1 MYRIFLFLF
10 TISNTIFVLA
20 NAQNKT
26 VVHYRE
32 GLIQISKFEAFIDKS
47 KKLTIEDVKN
57 KEFTPH
63 KASFSI
69 TNNAIWV
76 KISIENLSDS
86 DSLFLE
92 IKNPALSVLS
102 FYTVNKDSVFNNRV
116 LGRKYKFSER
126 EIGNFA
132 SFIYSV
138 FIPRGSIST
147 VFMRIDSYTPIH
159 LPVYIGKKD
168 LIIKNNLGN
177 VLEIGIYIG
186 VVLIMLFYNLFIS
199 FTVKDNSYYYYVL
212 YIFFVGL
219 AQLVMN
225 GFANKYFWPDNVWL
239 STNSYNLLGILSGIF
254 TGTLAKSFLQTR
266 FYSKRINN
274 AINFMIGLYLLCI
287 FIHFFVSPYYAFVFI
302 NLLAATGALL
312 IIYAA
317 IFIARSN
324 YRPARYFLIAFSVF
338 LIAVILFVLRS
349 ADALPYNIYTSN
361 ILEIGSAIQITLLSF
376 ALADKI
382 NIYRKEQAIAR
393 NEALIIAKEN
403 ERLIQDQNIFL
414 ENEVKN
420 RTLALEQSNNELKK
434 TLTQLKNTQ
443 IKLIDSEKMASLGQL
458 TAGIAHEINNPIN
471 FVSANIRPL
480 ELDFNDLTEIIS
492 RYEQIDWGKDV
503 TKQIEEIENFKK
515 RIDLAYINEEIKNLL
530 NGIRDG
536 ANRTADIVSNLKN
549 FARIDQSLL
558 KTVNLN
564 QGIESTL
571 VLIRNTFPKDLI
583 INKEFGA
590 IPLVECAPGKINQV
604 FMNLITNGVQA
615 VKLKYY
621 PKAVQKKVTIRTW
634 QENEFV
640 KISIKD
646 NGIGM
651 TDEVKSKIFEPF
663 FTTKDVGE
671 GTGLGMSIV
680 KSIID
685 SHEGYIFIQ
694 SAQGEGTEFIVTLPI
709 TSNPKNNLS

>member
-1 MYRIFLFLF
+1 MNRIFIFLF
-10 TISNTIFVLA
+10 TISNTFFVLA
-20 NAQNKT
+20 NAQNET
-26 VVHYRE
+26 VVQYKE
-32 GLIQISKFEAFIDKS
+32 GLIQIAKLEAFIDKS
-47 KKLTIEDVKN
+47 KKLTIDDVKN

-69 TNNAIWV
+69 TNNAIWA
-76 KISIENLSDS
+76 KIRIENLSDS
-86 DSLFLE
+86 DSMFLE
-92 IKNPALSVLS
+92 IKNPVLFDLS
-102 FYTVNKDSVFNNRV
+102 FYTVNKDSVFNNLV

-126 EIGNFA
+126 EFQEVTGFV
-132 SFIYSV
+132 YPV
-138 FIPRGSIST
+138 YVPRGSISS
-147 VFMRIDSYTPIH
+147 VFIRIDSYAPIH
-159 LPVYIGKKD
+159 LPVYLGKKG
-168 LIIKNNLGN
+168 LIIKNNLGG
-177 VLEIGIYIG
+177 VLEIGVYIG
-186 VVLIMLFYNLFIS
+186 VVLIMFFYNLFIS
-199 FTVKDNSYYYYVL
+199 FTVKDKSYYYYVL
-212 YIFFVGL
+212 YIIFVGL
-219 AQLVMN
+219 AQLVIN

-239 STNSYNLLGILSGIF
+239 STNSYNLFGILSGIF
-254 TGTLAKSFLQTR
+254 TGTLAKSFLQTH

-287 FIHFFVSPYYAFVFI
+287 FIHFFVSPYYAFIFI
-302 NLLAATGALL
+302 NFLAGTGALL

-317 IFIARSN
+317 IFIVRRN

-338 LIAVILFVLRS
+338 LVAVILFVFRS
-349 ADALPYNIYTSN
+349 ADMLPYNIYTSN

-382 NIYRKEQAIAR
+382 NIYRKEQAVAR
-393 NEALIIAKEN
+393 IEALKIAKEN
-403 ERLIQDQNIFL
+403 ERLIQNQNIFL
-414 ENEVKN
+414 EKEVKN
-420 RTLALEQSNNELKK
+420 RTVALEQSNDELKK
-434 TLTQLKNTQ
+434 TLTKLKDTQ

-471 FVSANIRPL
+471 FVSANIKPL
-480 ELDFNDLTEIIS
+480 ELDFNDLTEIIR
-492 RYEQIDWGKDV
+492 RYEQIDWSKDV
-503 TKQIEEIENFKK
+503 TKQIEEIENYKK
-515 RIDLAYINEEIKNLL
+515 QIDLAYINEEIRNLL

-583 INKEFGA
+583 INKELGE

-604 FMNLITNGVQA
+604 FMNLINNGVQA
-615 VKLKYY
+615 VKSKYY
-621 PKAVQKKVTIRTW
+621 SKTEQKELTIRTW
-634 QENEFV
+634 QENEVV

-685 SHEGYIFIQ
+685 AHEGYISIQ
-694 SAQGEGTEFIVTLPI
+694 SAQGTGTEFIVTLPI
-709 TSNPKNNLS
+709 TSNPQK

>member
-1 MYRIFLFLF
+1 MNRIFIFLF
-10 TISNTIFVLA
+10 TISNTFFVLA
-20 NAQNKT
+20 NAQNET
-26 VVHYRE
+26 VVQYKE
-32 GLIQISKFEAFIDKS
+32 GLIQIAKLEAFIDKS
-47 KKLTIEDVKN
+47 KKLTIDDVKN

-69 TNNAIWV
+69 TNNAIWA
-76 KISIENLSDS
+76 KIRIENLSDS
-86 DSLFLE
+86 DSMFLE
-92 IKNPALSVLS
+92 IKNPVLFDLS
-102 FYTVNKDSVFNNRV
+102 FYTVNKDSVFNNLV

-126 EIGNFA
+126 EFQEVTGFV
-132 SFIYSV
+132 YPV
-138 FIPRGSIST
+138 YVPRGSISS
-147 VFMRIDSYTPIH
+147 VFIRIDSYTPIH
-159 LPVYIGKKD
+159 LPVYLGKKD
-168 LIIKNNLGN
+168 LIIKNNLGGL
-177 VLEIGIYIG
+177 LEIGVYIG
-186 VVLIMLFYNLFIS
+186 VVLIMFFYNLFIS
-199 FTVKDNSYYYYVL
+199 FTVKDKSYYYYVL
-212 YIFFVGL
+212 YIIFVGL
-219 AQLVMN
+219 AQLVIN

-239 STNSYNLLGILSGIF
+239 STNSYNLFGILSGIF
-254 TGTLAKSFLQTR
+254 TGTLAKSFLQTH

-287 FIHFFVSPYYAFVFI
+287 FIHFFVSPYYAFIFI
-302 NLLAATGALL
+302 NFLAGTGALL

-317 IFIARSN
+317 IFIVRRN

-338 LIAVILFVLRS
+338 LVAVILFVFRS
-349 ADALPYNIYTSN
+349 ADMLPYNIYTSN

-382 NIYRKEQAIAR
+382 NIYRKEQAVAR
-393 NEALIIAKEN
+393 IEALKIAKEN
-403 ERLIQDQNIFL
+403 ERLIQNQNIFL
-414 ENEVKN
+414 EREVKN
-420 RTLALEQSNNELKK
+420 RTVALEQSNDELKK
-434 TLTQLKNTQ
+434 TLTKLKDTQ

-471 FVSANIRPL
+471 FVSANIKPL
-480 ELDFNDLTEIIS
+480 ELDFNDLTEIIR
-492 RYEQIDWGKDV
+492 RYEQIDWSKDV
-503 TKQIEEIENFKK
+503 TKQIEEIENYKK
-515 RIDLAYINEEIKNLL
+515 QIDLAYINEEIRNLL

-583 INKEFGA
+583 INKELGE

-604 FMNLITNGVQA
+604 FMNLINNGVQA
-615 VKLKYY
+615 VKSKYY
-621 PKAVQKKVTIRTW
+621 SKTEQKALTIRTW
-634 QENEFV
+634 QENEVV

-685 SHEGYIFIQ
+685 AHEGYISIQ
-694 SAQGEGTEFIVTLPI
+694 SAQGTGTEFIVTLPI
-709 TSNPKNNLS
+709 TSNPQK

>member
-1 MYRIFLFLF
+1 MNRIFIFLF
-10 TISNTIFVLA
+10 TISNTFFVLA
-20 NAQNKT
+20 NAQNET
-26 VVHYRE
+26 VVQYKE
-32 GLIQISKFEAFIDKS
+32 GLIQIAKLEAFIDKS
-47 KKLTIEDVKN
+47 KKLTIDDVKN

-69 TNNAIWV
+69 TNNAIWA
-76 KISIENLSDS
+76 KIRIENLSDS
-86 DSLFLE
+86 DSMFLE
-92 IKNPALSVLS
+92 IKNPVLFDLS
-102 FYTVNKDSVFNNRV
+102 FYTVNKDSVFNNLV

-126 EIGNFA
+126 EFQEVTGFV
-132 SFIYSV
+132 YPV
-138 FIPRGSIST
+138 YVPRGSISS
-147 VFMRIDSYTPIH
+147 VFIRIDSYAPIH
-159 LPVYIGKKD
+159 LPVYLGKKG
-168 LIIKNNLGN
+168 LIIKNNLGG
-177 VLEIGIYIG
+177 VLEIGVYIG
-186 VVLIMLFYNLFIS
+186 VVLIMFFYNLFIS
-199 FTVKDNSYYYYVL
+199 FTVKDKSYYYYVL
-212 YIFFVGL
+212 YIIFVGL
-219 AQLVMN
+219 AQLVIN

-239 STNSYNLLGILSGIF
+239 STNSYNLFGILSGIF
-254 TGTLAKSFLQTR
+254 TGTLAKSFLQTH

-287 FIHFFVSPYYAFVFI
+287 FIHFFVSPYYAFIFI
-302 NLLAATGALL
+302 NFLAGTGALL

-317 IFIARSN
+317 IFIVRRN

-338 LIAVILFVLRS
+338 LVAVILFVFRS
-349 ADALPYNIYTSN
+349 ADMLPYNIYTSN

-382 NIYRKEQAIAR
+382 NIYRKEQAVAR
-393 NEALIIAKEN
+393 IEALKIAKEN
-403 ERLIQDQNIFL
+403 ERLIQNQNIFL
-414 ENEVKN
+414 EKEVKN
-420 RTLALEQSNNELKK
+420 RTVALEQSNDELKK
-434 TLTQLKNTQ
+434 TLTKLKDTQ

-471 FVSANIRPL
+471 FVSANIKPL
-480 ELDFNDLTEIIS
+480 ELDFNDLTEIIR
-492 RYEQIDWGKDV
+492 RYEQIDWSKDV
-503 TKQIEEIENFKK
+503 TKQIEEIENYKK
-515 RIDLAYINEEIKNLL
+515 QIDLAYINEEIRNLL

-583 INKEFGA
+583 INKELGE

-604 FMNLITNGVQA
+604 FMNLINNGVQA
-615 VKLKYY
+615 VKSKYY
-621 PKAVQKKVTIRTW
+621 SKTEQKALTIRTW
-634 QENEFV
+634 QENEVV

-685 SHEGYIFIQ
+685 AHEGYISIQ
-694 SAQGEGTEFIVTLPI
+694 SAQGTGTEFIVTLPI
-709 TSNPKNNLS
+709 TSNPQK

>member
-1 MYRIFLFLF
+1 MNRIFIFLF
-10 TISNTIFVLA
+10 TISNTFFVLA
-20 NAQNKT
+20 NAQNET
-26 VVHYRE
+26 VVQYKE
-32 GLIQISKFEAFIDKS
+32 GLIQIAKLEAFIDKS
-47 KKLTIEDVKN
+47 KKLTIDDVKN

-69 TNNAIWV
+69 TNNAIWA
-76 KISIENLSDS
+76 KIRIENLSDS
-86 DSLFLE
+86 DSMFLE
-92 IKNPALSVLS
+92 IKNPVLFDLS
-102 FYTVNKDSVFNNRV
+102 FYTVNKDSVFNNLV

-126 EIGNFA
+126 EFQEVTGFV
-132 SFIYSV
+132 YPV
-138 FIPRGSIST
+138 YVPRGSISS
-147 VFMRIDSYTPIH
+147 VFIRIDSYTPIH
-159 LPVYIGKKD
+159 LPVYLGKKD
-168 LIIKNNLGN
+168 LIIKNNLGG
-177 VLEIGIYIG
+177 VLEIGVYIG
-186 VVLIMLFYNLFIS
+186 VVLIMFFYNLFIS
-199 FTVKDNSYYYYVL
+199 FTVKDKSYYYYVL
-212 YIFFVGL
+212 YIIFVGL
-219 AQLVMN
+219 AQLVIN

-239 STNSYNLLGILSGIF
+239 STNSYNLFGILSGIF
-254 TGTLAKSFLQTR
+254 TGTLAKSFLQTH

-287 FIHFFVSPYYAFVFI
+287 FIHFFVSPYYAFIFI
-302 NLLAATGALL
+302 NFLAGTGALL

-317 IFIARSN
+317 IFIVRRN

-338 LIAVILFVLRS
+338 LVAVILFVFRS
-349 ADALPYNIYTSN
+349 ADMLPYNIYTSN

-382 NIYRKEQAIAR
+382 NIYRKEQAVAR
-393 NEALIIAKEN
+393 IEALKIAKEN
-403 ERLIQDQNIFL
+403 ERLIQNQNIFL
-414 ENEVKN
+414 EREVKN
-420 RTLALEQSNNELKK
+420 RTVALEQSNDELKK
-434 TLTQLKNTQ
+434 TLTKLKDTQ

-471 FVSANIRPL
+471 FVSANIKPL
-480 ELDFNDLTEIIS
+480 ELDFNDLTEIIR
-492 RYEQIDWGKDV
+492 RYEQIDWSKDV
-503 TKQIEEIENFKK
+503 TKQIEEIENYKK
-515 RIDLAYINEEIKNLL
+515 QIDLAYINEEIRNLL

-583 INKEFGA
+583 INKELGET
-590 IPLVECAPGKINQV
+590 PLVECAQGKINQV
-604 FMNLITNGVQA
+604 FMNLINNGVQA
-615 VKLKYY
+615 VKSKYY
-621 PKAVQKKVTIRTW
+621 SKTEQKALTIRTW
-634 QENEFV
+634 QENEVV

-685 SHEGYIFIQ
+685 AHEGYISIQ
-694 SAQGEGTEFIVTLPI
+694 SAQGTGTEFIVTLPI
-709 TSNPKNNLS
+709 TSNPQK

>member
-1 MYRIFLFLF
+1 MNRIFIFLF
-10 TISNTIFVLA
+10 TISNTFFVLA
-20 NAQNKT
+20 NAQNET
-26 VVHYRE
+26 VVQYKE
-32 GLIQISKFEAFIDKS
+32 GLIQIAKLEAFIDKS
-47 KKLTIEDVKN
+47 KKLTIDDVKN

-69 TNNAIWV
+69 TNNAIWA
-76 KISIENLSDS
+76 KIRIENLSDS
-86 DSLFLE
+86 DSMFLE
-92 IKNPALSVLS
+92 IKNPVLFDLS
-102 FYTVNKDSVFNNRV
+102 FYTVNKDSVFNNLV

-126 EIGNFA
+126 EFQEVTGFV
-132 SFIYSV
+132 YPV
-138 FIPRGSIST
+138 YVPRGSISS
-147 VFMRIDSYTPIH
+147 VFIRIDSYTPIH
-159 LPVYIGKKD
+159 LPVYLGKKD
-168 LIIKNNLGN
+168 LIIKNNLGG
-177 VLEIGIYIG
+177 VLEIGVYIG
-186 VVLIMLFYNLFIS
+186 VVLIMFFYNLFIS
-199 FTVKDNSYYYYVL
+199 FTVKDKSYYYYVL
-212 YIFFVGL
+212 YIIFVGL
-219 AQLVMN
+219 AQLVIN

-239 STNSYNLLGILSGIF
+239 STNSYNLFGILSGIF
-254 TGTLAKSFLQTR
+254 TGTLAKGFLQTH

-287 FIHFFVSPYYAFVFI
+287 FIHFFVSPYYAFIFI
-302 NLLAATGALL
+302 NFLAGTGALL

-317 IFIARSN
+317 IFIVRRN

-338 LIAVILFVLRS
+338 LVAVILFVFRS
-349 ADALPYNIYTSN
+349 ADMLPYNIYTSN

-382 NIYRKEQAIAR
+382 NIYRKEQAVAR
-393 NEALIIAKEN
+393 IEALKIAKEN
-403 ERLIQDQNIFL
+403 ERLIQNQNIFL
-414 ENEVKN
+414 EREVKN
-420 RTLALEQSNNELKK
+420 RTVALEQSNDELKK
-434 TLTQLKNTQ
+434 TLTKLKDTQ

-471 FVSANIRPL
+471 FVSANIKPL
-480 ELDFNDLTEIIS
+480 ELDFNDLTEIIR
-492 RYEQIDWGKDV
+492 RYEQIDWSKDV
-503 TKQIEEIENFKK
+503 TKQIEEIENYKK
-515 RIDLAYINEEIKNLL
+515 QIDLAYINEEIRNLL

-583 INKEFGA
+583 INKELGE

-604 FMNLITNGVQA
+604 FMNLINNGVQA
-615 VKLKYY
+615 VKSKYY
-621 PKAVQKKVTIRTW
+621 SKTEQKALTIRTW
-634 QENEFV
+634 QENEVV

-685 SHEGYIFIQ
+685 AHEGYISIQ
-694 SAQGEGTEFIVTLPI
+694 SAQGTGTEFIVTLPI
-709 TSNPKNNLS
+709 TSNPQK

>member
-1 MYRIFLFLF
+1 MNRIFIFLF
-10 TISNTIFVLA
+10 TISNTFFVLA
-20 NAQNKT
+20 NAQNET
-26 VVHYRE
+26 VVQYKE
-32 GLIQISKFEAFIDKS
+32 GLIQIAKLEAFIDKS
-47 KKLTIEDVKN
+47 KKLTIDDVKN

-69 TNNAIWV
+69 TNNAIWA
-76 KISIENLSDS
+76 KIRIENLSDS
-86 DSLFLE
+86 DSMFLE
-92 IKNPALSVLS
+92 IKNPVLFDLS
-102 FYTVNKDSVFNNRV
+102 FYTVNKDSVFNNLV

-126 EIGNFA
+126 EFQEVTGFV
-132 SFIYSV
+132 YPV
-138 FIPRGSIST
+138 YVPRGSISS
-147 VFMRIDSYTPIH
+147 VFIRIDSYTPIH
-159 LPVYIGKKD
+159 LPVYLGKKD
-168 LIIKNNLGN
+168 LIIKNNLGG
-177 VLEIGIYIG
+177 VLEIGVYIG
-186 VVLIMLFYNLFIS
+186 VVLIMFFYNLFIS
-199 FTVKDNSYYYYVL
+199 FTVKDKSYYYYVL
-212 YIFFVGL
+212 YIIFVGL
-219 AQLVMN
+219 AQLVIN

-239 STNSYNLLGILSGIF
+239 STNSYNLFGILSGIF
-254 TGTLAKSFLQTR
+254 TGTLAKSFLQTH

-287 FIHFFVSPYYAFVFI
+287 FIHFFVSPYYAFIFI
-302 NLLAATGALL
+302 NFLAGTGALL

-317 IFIARSN
+317 IFIVRRN

-338 LIAVILFVLRS
+338 LVAVILFVFRS
-349 ADALPYNIYTSN
+349 ADMLPYNIYTSN

-382 NIYRKEQAIAR
+382 NIYRKEQAVAR
-393 NEALIIAKEN
+393 IEALKIAEEN
-403 ERLIQDQNIFL
+403 ERLIQNQNIFL
-414 ENEVKN
+414 EREVKN
-420 RTLALEQSNNELKK
+420 RTVALEQSNDELKK
-434 TLTQLKNTQ
+434 TLTKLKDTQ

-471 FVSANIRPL
+471 FVSANIKPL
-480 ELDFNDLTEIIS
+480 ELDFNDLTEIIR
-492 RYEQIDWGKDV
+492 RYEQIDWSKDV
-503 TKQIEEIENFKK
+503 TKQIEEIENYKK
-515 RIDLAYINEEIKNLL
+515 QIDLAYINEEIRNLL

-583 INKEFGA
+583 INKELGE

-604 FMNLITNGVQA
+604 FMNLINNGVQA
-615 VKLKYY
+615 VKSKYY
-621 PKAVQKKVTIRTW
+621 SKTEQKALTIRTW
-634 QENEFV
+634 QENEVV

-685 SHEGYIFIQ
+685 AHEGYISIQ
-694 SAQGEGTEFIVTLPI
+694 SAQGTGTEFIVTLPI
-709 TSNPKNNLS
+709 TSNPQK

>member
-1 MYRIFLFLF
+1 MNRIFIFLF
-10 TISNTIFVLA
+10 TISNTFFVLA
-20 NAQNKT
+20 NAQNET
-26 VVHYRE
+26 VVQYKE
-32 GLIQISKFEAFIDKS
+32 GLIQIAKLEAFIDKS
-47 KKLTIEDVKN
+47 KKLTIDDVKN

-69 TNNAIWV
+69 TNNAIWA
-76 KISIENLSDS
+76 KIRIENLSDS
-86 DSLFLE
+86 DSMFLE
-92 IKNPALSVLS
+92 IKNPVLFDLS
-102 FYTVNKDSVFNNRV
+102 FYTVNKDSVFNNLV

-126 EIGNFA
+126 EFQEVTGFV
-132 SFIYSV
+132 YPV
-138 FIPRGSIST
+138 YVPRGSISS
-147 VFMRIDSYTPIH
+147 VFIRIDSYTPIH
-159 LPVYIGKKD
+159 LPVYLGKKD
-168 LIIKNNLGN
+168 LIIKNNLGG
-177 VLEIGIYIG
+177 VLEIGVYIG
-186 VVLIMLFYNLFIS
+186 VVLIMFFYNLFIS
-199 FTVKDNSYYYYVL
+199 FTVKDKSYYYYVL
-212 YIFFVGL
+212 YIIFVGL
-219 AQLVMN
+219 AQLVIN

-239 STNSYNLLGILSGIF
+239 STNSYNLFGILSGIF
-254 TGTLAKSFLQTR
+254 TGTLAKSFLQTH

-287 FIHFFVSPYYAFVFI
+287 FIHFFVSPYYAFIFI
-302 NLLAATGALL
+302 NFLAGTGALL

-317 IFIARSN
+317 IFIVRRN

-338 LIAVILFVLRS
+338 LVAVILFVFRS
-349 ADALPYNIYTSN
+349 ADMLPYNIYTSN

-382 NIYRKEQAIAR
+382 NIYRKEQAVAR
-393 NEALIIAKEN
+393 IEALKIAKEN
-403 ERLIQDQNIFL
+403 ERLIQNQNIFL
-414 ENEVKN
+414 EREVKN
-420 RTLALEQSNNELKK
+420 RTVALEQSNDELKK
-434 TLTQLKNTQ
+434 TLTKLKDTQ

-471 FVSANIRPL
+471 FVSANIKPL
-480 ELDFNDLTEIIS
+480 ELDFNDLTEIIR
-492 RYEQIDWGKDV
+492 RYEQIDWSKDV
-503 TKQIEEIENFKK
+503 TKQIEEIENYKK
-515 RIDLAYINEEIKNLL
+515 QIDLAYINEEIRNLL

-583 INKEFGA
+583 INKELGE

-604 FMNLITNGVQA
+604 FMNLINNGVQA
-615 VKLKYY
+615 VKSKYY
-621 PKAVQKKVTIRTW
+621 SKTEQKALTIRTW
-634 QENEFV
+634 QENEVV

-685 SHEGYIFIQ
+685 AHEGYISIQ
-694 SAQGEGTEFIVTLPI
+694 SAQGTGTEFIVTLPI
-709 TSNPKNNLS
+709 TSNPQK

>member
-1 MYRIFLFLF
+1 MNRIFIFLF
-10 TISNTIFVLA
+10 TISNAFFVLA
-20 NAQNKT
+20 NAQNET
-26 VVHYRE
+26 VVQYKE
-32 GLIQISKFEAFIDKS
+32 GLIQIAKLEAFIDKS
-47 KKLTIEDVKN
+47 KKLTIDDVKN

-69 TNNAIWV
+69 TNNAIWA
-76 KISIENLSDS
+76 KIRIENLSDS
-86 DSLFLE
+86 DSMFLE
-92 IKNPALSVLS
+92 IKNPVLFDLS
-102 FYTVNKDSVFNNRV
+102 FYTVNKDSVFNNLV

-126 EIGNFA
+126 EFQEVTGFV
-132 SFIYSV
+132 YPV
-138 FIPRGSIST
+138 YVPRGSISS
-147 VFMRIDSYTPIH
+147 VFIRIDSYTPIH
-159 LPVYIGKKD
+159 LPVYLGKKD
-168 LIIKNNLGN
+168 LIIKNNLGG
-177 VLEIGIYIG
+177 VLEIGVYIG
-186 VVLIMLFYNLFIS
+186 VVLIMFFYNLFIS
-199 FTVKDNSYYYYVL
+199 FTVKDKSYYYYVL
-212 YIFFVGL
+212 YIIFVGL
-219 AQLVMN
+219 AQLVIN

-239 STNSYNLLGILSGIF
+239 STNSYNLFGILSGIF
-254 TGTLAKSFLQTR
+254 TGTLAKSFLQTH

-287 FIHFFVSPYYAFVFI
+287 FIHFFVSPYYAFIFI
-302 NLLAATGALL
+302 NFLAGTGALL

-317 IFIARSN
+317 IFIVRRN

-338 LIAVILFVLRS
+338 LVAVILFVFRS
-349 ADALPYNIYTSN
+349 ADMLPYNIYTSN

-382 NIYRKEQAIAR
+382 NIYRKEQAVAR
-393 NEALIIAKEN
+393 IEALKIAKEN
-403 ERLIQDQNIFL
+403 ERLIQNQNIFL
-414 ENEVKN
+414 EREVKN
-420 RTLALEQSNNELKK
+420 RTVALEQSNDELKK
-434 TLTQLKNTQ
+434 TLTKLKDTQ

-471 FVSANIRPL
+471 FVSANIKPL
-480 ELDFNDLTEIIS
+480 ELDFNDLTEIIR
-492 RYEQIDWGKDV
+492 RYEQIDWSKDV
-503 TKQIEEIENFKK
+503 TKQIEEIENYKK
-515 RIDLAYINEEIKNLL
+515 QIDLAYINEEIRNLL

-583 INKEFGA
+583 INKELGE

-604 FMNLITNGVQA
+604 FMNLINNGVQA
-615 VKLKYY
+615 VKSKYY
-621 PKAVQKKVTIRTW
+621 SKTEQKALTIRTW
-634 QENEFV
+634 QENEVV

-685 SHEGYIFIQ
+685 AHEGYISIQ
-694 SAQGEGTEFIVTLPI
+694 SAQGTGTEFIVTLPI
-709 TSNPKNNLS
+709 TSNPQK

>member
-1 MYRIFLFLF
+1 MNRIFIFLF
-10 TISNTIFVLA
+10 TISNTFFVLA
-20 NAQNKT
+20 NAQNET
-26 VVHYRE
+26 VVQYKE
-32 GLIQISKFEAFIDKS
+32 GLIQIAKLEAFIDKS
-47 KKLTIEDVKN
+47 KKLTIDDVKN

-69 TNNAIWV
+69 TNNAIWA
-76 KISIENLSDS
+76 KIRIENLSDS
-86 DSLFLE
+86 DSMFLE
-92 IKNPALSVLS
+92 IKNPVLFDLS
-102 FYTVNKDSVFNNRV
+102 FYTVNKDSVFNNLV

-126 EIGNFA
+126 EFQEVTGFV
-132 SFIYSV
+132 YPV
-138 FIPRGSIST
+138 YVPRGSISS
-147 VFMRIDSYTPIH
+147 VFIRIDSYAPIH
-159 LPVYIGKKD
+159 LPVYLGKKG
-168 LIIKNNLGN
+168 LIIKNNLGG
-177 VLEIGIYIG
+177 VLEIGVYIG
-186 VVLIMLFYNLFIS
+186 VVLIMFFYNLFIS
-199 FTVKDNSYYYYVL
+199 FTVKDKSYYYYVL
-212 YIFFVGL
+212 YIIFVGL
-219 AQLVMN
+219 AQLVIN

-239 STNSYNLLGILSGIF
+239 STNSYNLFGILSGIF
-254 TGTLAKSFLQTR
+254 TGTLAKSFLQTH

-287 FIHFFVSPYYAFVFI
+287 FIHFFVSPYYAFIFI
-302 NLLAATGALL
+302 NFLAGTGALL

-317 IFIARSN
+317 IFIVRRN

-338 LIAVILFVLRS
+338 LVAVILFVFRS
-349 ADALPYNIYTSN
+349 ADMLPYNIYTSN

-382 NIYRKEQAIAR
+382 NIYRKEQAVAR
-393 NEALIIAKEN
+393 IEALKIAKEN
-403 ERLIQDQNIFL
+403 ERLIQNQNIFL
-414 ENEVKN
+414 EREVKN
-420 RTLALEQSNNELKK
+420 RTVALEQSNDELKK
-434 TLTQLKNTQ
+434 TLTKLKDTQ

-471 FVSANIRPL
+471 FVSANIKPL
-480 ELDFNDLTEIIS
+480 ELDFNDLTEIIR
-492 RYEQIDWGKDV
+492 RYEQIDWSKDV
-503 TKQIEEIENFKK
+503 TKQIEEIENYKK
-515 RIDLAYINEEIKNLL
+515 QIDLAYINEEIRNLL

-583 INKEFGA
+583 INKELGE

-604 FMNLITNGVQA
+604 FMNLINNGVQA
-615 VKLKYY
+615 VKSKYY
-621 PKAVQKKVTIRTW
+621 SKTEQKALTIRTW
-634 QENEFV
+634 QENEVV

-685 SHEGYIFIQ
+685 AHEGYISIQ
-694 SAQGEGTEFIVTLPI
+694 SAQGTGTEFIVTLPI
-709 TSNPKNNLS
+709 TSNPQK

>member
-1 MYRIFLFLF
+1 MNRIFIFLF
-10 TISNTIFVLA
+10 TISNTFFVLA
-20 NAQNKT
+20 NAQNET
-26 VVHYRE
+26 VVQYKE
-32 GLIQISKFEAFIDKS
+32 GLIQIAKLEAFIDKS
-47 KKLTIEDVKN
+47 KKLTIDDVKN

-69 TNNAIWV
+69 TNNAIWA
-76 KISIENLSDS
+76 KIRIENLSDS
-86 DSLFLE
+86 DSMFLE
-92 IKNPALSVLS
+92 IKNPVLFDLS
-102 FYTVNKDSVFNNRV
+102 FYTVNKDSVFNNLV

-126 EIGNFA
+126 EFQEVTGFV
-132 SFIYSV
+132 YPV
-138 FIPRGSIST
+138 YVPRGSISS
-147 VFMRIDSYTPIH
+147 VFIRIDSYTPIH
-159 LPVYIGKKD
+159 LPVYLGKKD
-168 LIIKNNLGN
+168 LIIKNNLGG
-177 VLEIGIYIG
+177 VLEIGVYIG
-186 VVLIMLFYNLFIS
+186 VVLIMFFYNLFIS
-199 FTVKDNSYYYYVL
+199 FTVKDKSYYYYVL
-212 YIFFVGL
+212 YIIFVGL
-219 AQLVMN
+219 AQLVIN

-239 STNSYNLLGILSGIF
+239 STNSYNLFGILSGIF
-254 TGTLAKSFLQTR
+254 TGTLAKSFLQTH

-287 FIHFFVSPYYAFVFI
+287 FIHFFVSPYYAFIFI
-302 NLLAATGALL
+302 NFLAGTGALL

-317 IFIARSN
+317 IFIVRRN

-338 LIAVILFVLRS
+338 LVAVILFVFRS
-349 ADALPYNIYTSN
+349 ADMLPYNIYTSN

-382 NIYRKEQAIAR
+382 NIYRKEQAVAR
-393 NEALIIAKEN
+393 IEALKIAEEN
-403 ERLIQDQNIFL
+403 ERLIQNQNIFL
-414 ENEVKN
+414 EREVKN
-420 RTLALEQSNNELKK
+420 RTVALEQSNDELKK
-434 TLTQLKNTQ
+434 TLTKLKDTQ

-458 TAGIAHEINNPIN
+458 TAGIAHEINNQIKL
-471 FVSANIRPL
+471 VSDNIKQL
-480 ELDFNDLTEIIS
+480 ELDFNDLTEIIR
-492 RYEQIDWGKDV
+492 RYEQIDWSKDV
-503 TKQIEEIENFKK
+503 TKQIEEIENYKK
-515 RIDLAYINEEIKNLL
+515 QIDLAYINEEIRNLL

-583 INKEFGA
+583 INKELGE

-604 FMNLITNGVQA
+604 FMNLINNGVQA
-615 VKLKYY
+615 VKSKYY
-621 PKAVQKKVTIRTW
+621 SKTEQKALTIRTW
-634 QENEFV
+634 QENEVV

-685 SHEGYIFIQ
+685 AHEGYISIQ
-694 SAQGEGTEFIVTLPI
+694 SAQGTGTEFIVTLPI
-709 TSNPKNNLS
+709 TSNPQK

>member
-1 MYRIFLFLF
+1 MNRIFIFLF
-10 TISNTIFVLA
+10 TISNRFFVLA
-20 NAQNKT
+20 NAQNET
-26 VVHYRE
+26 VVQYKE
-32 GLIQISKFEAFIDKS
+32 GLIQIAKLEAFIDKS
-47 KKLTIEDVKN
+47 KKLTIDDVKN

-69 TNNAIWV
+69 TNNAIWA
-76 KISIENLSDS
+76 KIRIENLSDS
-86 DSLFLE
+86 DSMFLE
-92 IKNPALSVLS
+92 IKNPVLFDLS
-102 FYTVNKDSVFNNRV
+102 FYTVNKDSVFNNLV

-126 EIGNFA
+126 EFQEVTGFV
-132 SFIYSV
+132 YPV
-138 FIPRGSIST
+138 YVPRGSISS
-147 VFMRIDSYTPIH
+147 VFIRIDSYTPIH
-159 LPVYIGKKD
+159 LPVYLGKKD
-168 LIIKNNLGN
+168 LIIKNNLGG
-177 VLEIGIYIG
+177 VLEIGVYIG
-186 VVLIMLFYNLFIS
+186 VVLIMFFYNLFIS
-199 FTVKDNSYYYYVL
+199 FTVKDKSYYYYVL
-212 YIFFVGL
+212 YIIFVGL
-219 AQLVMN
+219 AQLVIN

-239 STNSYNLLGILSGIF
+239 STNSYNLFGILSGIF
-254 TGTLAKSFLQTR
+254 TGTLAKSFLQTH

-287 FIHFFVSPYYAFVFI
+287 FIHFFVSPYYAFIFI
-302 NLLAATGALL
+302 NFLAGTGALL

-317 IFIARSN
+317 IFIVRRN

-338 LIAVILFVLRS
+338 LVAVILFVFRS
-349 ADALPYNIYTSN
+349 ADMLPYNIYTSN

-382 NIYRKEQAIAR
+382 NIYRKEQAVAR
-393 NEALIIAKEN
+393 IEALKIAKEN
-403 ERLIQDQNIFL
+403 ERLIQNQNIFL
-414 ENEVKN
+414 EREVKN
-420 RTLALEQSNNELKK
+420 RTVALEQSNDELKK
-434 TLTQLKNTQ
+434 TLTKLKDTQ

-471 FVSANIRPL
+471 FVSANIKPL
-480 ELDFNDLTEIIS
+480 ELDFNDLTEIIR
-492 RYEQIDWGKDV
+492 RYEQIDWSKDV
-503 TKQIEEIENFKK
+503 TKQIEEIENYKK
-515 RIDLAYINEEIKNLL
+515 QIDLAYINEEIRNLL

-583 INKEFGA
+583 INKELGE

-604 FMNLITNGVQA
+604 FMNLINNGVQA
-615 VKLKYY
+615 VKSKYY
-621 PKAVQKKVTIRTW
+621 SKTEQKALTIRTW
-634 QENEFV
+634 QENEVV

-685 SHEGYIFIQ
+685 AHEGYISIQ
-694 SAQGEGTEFIVTLPI
+694 SAQGTGTEFIVTLPI
-709 TSNPKNNLS
+709 TSNPQK

>member
-1 MYRIFLFLF
+1 MNRIFIFLF
-10 TISNTIFVLA
+10 TISNTFFVLA
-20 NAQNKT
+20 NAQNET
-26 VVHYRE
+26 VVQYKE
-32 GLIQISKFEAFIDKS
+32 GLIQIAKLEAFIDKS
-47 KKLTIEDVKN
+47 KKLTIDDVKN

-69 TNNAIWV
+69 TNNAIWA
-76 KISIENLSDS
+76 KIRIENLSDS
-86 DSLFLE
+86 DSMFLE
-92 IKNPALSVLS
+92 IKNPVLFDLS
-102 FYTVNKDSVFNNRV
+102 FYTVNKDSVFNNLV

-126 EIGNFA
+126 EFQEVTGFV
-132 SFIYSV
+132 YPV
-138 FIPRGSIST
+138 YVPRGSISS
-147 VFMRIDSYTPIH
+147 VFIRIDSYTPIH
-159 LPVYIGKKD
+159 LPVYLGKKD
-168 LIIKNNLGN
+168 LIIKNNLGG
-177 VLEIGIYIG
+177 VLEIGVYIG
-186 VVLIMLFYNLFIS
+186 VVLIMFFYNLFIS
-199 FTVKDNSYYYYVL
+199 FTVKDKSYYYYVL
-212 YIFFVGL
+212 YIIFVGL
-219 AQLVMN
+219 AQLVIN

-239 STNSYNLLGILSGIF
+239 STNSYNLFGILSGIF
-254 TGTLAKSFLQTR
+254 TGTLAKSFLQTH

-287 FIHFFVSPYYAFVFI
+287 FIHFFVSPYYAFIFI
-302 NLLAATGALL
+302 NFLAGTGALL

-317 IFIARSN
+317 IFIVRRN
-324 YRPARYFLIAFSVF
+324 YRPARYFLNAFSVF
-338 LIAVILFVLRS
+338 LVAVILFVFRS
-349 ADALPYNIYTSN
+349 ADMLPYNIYTSN

-382 NIYRKEQAIAR
+382 NIYRKEQAVAR
-393 NEALIIAKEN
+393 IEALKIAKEN
-403 ERLIQDQNIFL
+403 ERLIQNQNIFL
-414 ENEVKN
+414 EREVKN
-420 RTLALEQSNNELKK
+420 RTVALEQSNDELKK
-434 TLTQLKNTQ
+434 TLTKLKDTQ

-471 FVSANIRPL
+471 FVSANIKPL
-480 ELDFNDLTEIIS
+480 ELDFNDLTEIIR
-492 RYEQIDWGKDV
+492 RYEQIDWSKDV
-503 TKQIEEIENFKK
+503 TKQIEEIENYKK
-515 RIDLAYINEEIKNLL
+515 QIDLAYINEEIRNLL

-583 INKEFGA
+583 INKELGE

-604 FMNLITNGVQA
+604 FMNLINNGVQA
-615 VKLKYY
+615 VKSKYY
-621 PKAVQKKVTIRTW
+621 SKTEQKALTIRTW
-634 QENEFV
+634 QENEVV

-685 SHEGYIFIQ
+685 AHEGYISIQ
-694 SAQGEGTEFIVTLPI
+694 SAQGTGTEFIVTLPI
-709 TSNPKNNLS
+709 TSNPQK

>member
-1 MYRIFLFLF
+1 MNRIFIFLF
-10 TISNTIFVLA
+10 TISNTFFVLA
-20 NAQNKT
+20 NAQNET
-26 VVHYRE
+26 VVQYKE
-32 GLIQISKFEAFIDKS
+32 GLIQIAKLEAFIDKS
-47 KKLTIEDVKN
+47 KKLTIDDVKN

-69 TNNAIWV
+69 TNNAIWA
-76 KISIENLSDS
+76 KIRIENLSDS
-86 DSLFLE
+86 DSMFLE
-92 IKNPALSVLS
+92 IKNPVLFDLS
-102 FYTVNKDSVFNNRV
+102 FYTVNKDSVFNNLV

-126 EIGNFA
+126 EFQEVTGFV
-132 SFIYSV
+132 YPV
-138 FIPRGSIST
+138 YVPRGSISS
-147 VFMRIDSYTPIH
+147 VFIRIDSYAPIH
-159 LPVYIGKKD
+159 LPVYLGKKG
-168 LIIKNNLGN
+168 LIIKNNLGG
-177 VLEIGIYIG
+177 VLEIGVYIG
-186 VVLIMLFYNLFIS
+186 VVLIMFFYNLFIS
-199 FTVKDNSYYYYVL
+199 FTVKDKSYYYYVL
-212 YIFFVGL
+212 YIIFVGL
-219 AQLVMN
+219 AQLVIN

-239 STNSYNLLGILSGIF
+239 STNSYNLFGILSGIF
-254 TGTLAKSFLQTR
+254 TGTLAKSFLQTH

-287 FIHFFVSPYYAFVFI
+287 FIHFFVSPYYAFIFI
-302 NLLAATGALL
+302 NFLAGTGALL

-317 IFIARSN
+317 IFIVRRN

-338 LIAVILFVLRS
+338 LVAVILFVFRS
-349 ADALPYNIYTSN
+349 ADMLPYNIYTSN

-382 NIYRKEQAIAR
+382 NIYRKEQAVAR
-393 NEALIIAKEN
+393 IEALKIAKEN
-403 ERLIQDQNIFL
+403 ERLIQNQNIFL
-414 ENEVKN
+414 EREVKN
-420 RTLALEQSNNELKK
+420 RTVALEQSNDELKK
-434 TLTQLKNTQ
+434 TLTKLKDTQ

-471 FVSANIRPL
+471 FVSANIKPL
-480 ELDFNDLTEIIS
+480 ELDFNDLTEIIR
-492 RYEQIDWGKDV
+492 RYEQIDWSKDV
-503 TKQIEEIENFKK
+503 TKQIEEIENYKK
-515 RIDLAYINEEIKNLL
+515 QIDLAYINEEIRNLL

-583 INKEFGA
+583 INKELGE

-604 FMNLITNGVQA
+604 FMNLINNGVQA
-615 VKLKYY
+615 VKSKYY
-621 PKAVQKKVTIRTW
+621 SKTEQKELTIRTW
-634 QENEFV
+634 QENEVV

-685 SHEGYIFIQ
+685 AHEGYISIQ
-694 SAQGEGTEFIVTLPI
+694 SAQGTGTEFIVTLPI
-709 TSNPKNNLS
+709 TSNPQK

>member
-1 MYRIFLFLF
+1 MNRIFIFLF
-10 TISNTIFVLA
+10 TISNTFFVLA
-20 NAQNKT
+20 NAQNET
-26 VVHYRE
+26 VVQYKE
-32 GLIQISKFEAFIDKS
+32 GLIQIAKLEAFIDKS
-47 KKLTIEDVKN
+47 KKLTIDDVKN

-69 TNNAIWV
+69 TNNAIWA
-76 KISIENLSDS
+76 KIRIENLSDS
-86 DSLFLE
+86 DSMFLE
-92 IKNPALSVLS
+92 IKNPVLFDLS
-102 FYTVNKDSVFNNRV
+102 FYTVNKDSVFNNLV

-126 EIGNFA
+126 EFQEVTGFV
-132 SFIYSV
+132 YPV
-138 FIPRGSIST
+138 YVPRGSISS
-147 VFMRIDSYTPIH
+147 VFILIDSYTPIH
-159 LPVYIGKKD
+159 LPVYLGKKD
-168 LIIKNNLGN
+168 LIIKNNLGG
-177 VLEIGIYIG
+177 VLEIGVYIG
-186 VVLIMLFYNLFIS
+186 VVLIMFFYNLFIS
-199 FTVKDNSYYYYVL
+199 FTVKDKSYYYYVL
-212 YIFFVGL
+212 YIIFVGL
-219 AQLVMN
+219 AQLVIN

-239 STNSYNLLGILSGIF
+239 STNSYNLFGILSGIF
-254 TGTLAKSFLQTR
+254 TGTLAKSFLQTH

-287 FIHFFVSPYYAFVFI
+287 FIHFFVSPYYAFIFI
-302 NLLAATGALL
+302 NFLAGTGALL

-317 IFIARSN
+317 IFIVRRN

-338 LIAVILFVLRS
+338 LVAVILFVFRS
-349 ADALPYNIYTSN
+349 ADMLPYNIYTSN

-382 NIYRKEQAIAR
+382 NIYRKEQAVAR
-393 NEALIIAKEN
+393 IEALKIAKEN
-403 ERLIQDQNIFL
+403 ERLIQNQNIFL
-414 ENEVKN
+414 EREVKN
-420 RTLALEQSNNELKK
+420 RTVALEQSNDELKK
-434 TLTQLKNTQ
+434 TLTKLKDTQ

-471 FVSANIRPL
+471 FVSANIKPL
-480 ELDFNDLTEIIS
+480 ELDFNDLTEIIR
-492 RYEQIDWGKDV
+492 RYEQIDWSKDV
-503 TKQIEEIENFKK
+503 TKQIEEIENYKK
-515 RIDLAYINEEIKNLL
+515 QIDLAYINEEIRNLL

-583 INKEFGA
+583 INKELGE

-604 FMNLITNGVQA
+604 FMNLINNGVQA
-615 VKLKYY
+615 VKSKYY
-621 PKAVQKKVTIRTW
+621 SKTEQKALTIRTW
-634 QENEFV
+634 QENEVV

-685 SHEGYIFIQ
+685 AHEGYISIQ
-694 SAQGEGTEFIVTLPI
+694 SAQGTGTEFIVTLPI
-709 TSNPKNNLS
+709 TSNPQK

>member
-1 MYRIFLFLF
+1 MNRIFIFLF
-10 TISNTIFVLA
+10 TISNAFFVLA
-20 NAQNKT
+20 NAQNET
-26 VVHYRE
+26 VVQYKE
-32 GLIQISKFEAFIDKS
+32 GLIQIAKLEAFIDKS
-47 KKLTIEDVKN
+47 KKLTIDDVKN

-69 TNNAIWV
+69 TNNAIWA
-76 KISIENLSDS
+76 KIRIENLSDS
-86 DSLFLE
+86 DSMFLE
-92 IKNPALSVLS
+92 IKNPVLFDLS
-102 FYTVNKDSVFNNRV
+102 FYTVNKDSVFNNLV

-126 EIGNFA
+126 EFQEVTGFV
-132 SFIYSV
+132 YPV
-138 FIPRGSIST
+138 YVPRGSISS
-147 VFMRIDSYTPIH
+147 VFIRIDSYTPIH
-159 LPVYIGKKD
+159 LPVYLGKKD
-168 LIIKNNLGN
+168 LIIKNNLGG
-177 VLEIGIYIG
+177 VLEIGVYIG
-186 VVLIMLFYNLFIS
+186 VVLIMFFYNLFIS
-199 FTVKDNSYYYYVL
+199 FTVKDKSYYYYVL
-212 YIFFVGL
+212 YIIFVGL
-219 AQLVMN
+219 AQMVIN
-225 GFANKYFWPDNVWL
+225 GFANKYFWPDNVWI
-239 STNSYNLLGILSGIF
+239 STNSYNLFGILSGIF
-254 TGTLAKSFLQTR
+254 TGTLAKSFLQTH

-287 FIHFFVSPYYAFVFI
+287 FIHFFVSPYYAFIFI
-302 NLLAATGALL
+302 NFLAGTGALL

-317 IFIARSN
+317 IFIVRRN

-338 LIAVILFVLRS
+338 LVAVILFVFRS
-349 ADALPYNIYTSN
+349 ADMLPYNIYTSN

-382 NIYRKEQAIAR
+382 NIYRKEQAVAR
-393 NEALIIAKEN
+393 IEALKIAKEN
-403 ERLIQDQNIFL
+403 ERLIQNQNIFL
-414 ENEVKN
+414 EREVKN
-420 RTLALEQSNNELKK
+420 RTVALEQSNDELKK
-434 TLTQLKNTQ
+434 TLTKLKDTQ

-471 FVSANIRPL
+471 FVSANIKPL
-480 ELDFNDLTEIIS
+480 ELDFNDLTEIIR
-492 RYEQIDWGKDV
+492 RYEQIDWSKDV
-503 TKQIEEIENFKK
+503 TKQIEEIENYKK
-515 RIDLAYINEEIKNLL
+515 QIDLAYINEEIRNLL

-583 INKEFGA
+583 INKELGE

-604 FMNLITNGVQA
+604 FMNLINNGVQA
-615 VKLKYY
+615 VKSKYY
-621 PKAVQKKVTIRTW
+621 SKTEQKALTIRTW
-634 QENEFV
+634 QENEVV

-685 SHEGYIFIQ
+685 AHEGYISIQ
-694 SAQGEGTEFIVTLPI
+694 SAQGTGTEFIVTLPI
-709 TSNPKNNLS
+709 TSNPQK